1 MKECNFIYIYF
12 ELLLSYSDRN
22 FELNGRIRGLT
33 AFNWACY
40 KGHYDVIQLL
50 KQNSEAK
57 NINVDWMDWKNIRTK
72 NLQTVFEKKKKIN
85 DWFALLLNF

>member
-1 MKECNFIYIYF
+1 MNARSNCGKTAFMWACTNGHKDVVQ
-12 ELLLSYSDRN
+12 LLLSYSDRN

-57 NINVDWMDWKNIRTK
+57 NIYVDYY
-72 NLQTVFEKKKKIN
+72 
-85 DWFALLLNF
+85 